1 MRHQN
6 KLSAGLG
13 VVTAGLLATGVAY
26 AAWSSTGAGAGTARA
41 TTSVNSTIDGAS
53 HLADLYP
60 GAAKTVTVTVSNPN
74 DYPVIVTSISAG
86 SSDAAGAS
94 GACAAATV
102 TSDAVDD
109 PAGIDQVGPA
119 TATIAGR
126 GTGTFQLVTRMK
138 GSATDACKG
147 ATFNLPLTA
156 ALQSNA
162 VDSNA

>member
-26 AAWSSTGAGAGTARA
+26 AAWTSTGSGSGTARA
-41 TTSVNSTIDGAS
+41 TTSVNSTIDGGT

-86 SSDAAGAS
+86 SSDAVDG
-94 GACAAATV
+94 CAADTV
-102 TSDAVDD
+102 TSDAVADV
-109 PAGIDQVGPA
+109 AGIDQVGAA
-119 TATIAGR
+119 TATIAGK

-138 GSATDACKG
+138 ASATDACKG
-147 ATFNLPLTA
+147 DTFNLPLTA

-162 VDSNA
+162 VDSHASS